1 MIGFRQPDHHS
12 ISGRYDFVPD
22 PFWRRISYVGIF
34 LQRAWKPTFIIT
46 FVIFPRLP
54 IRLLT
59 IFWKSI
65 FKPDSKTPE
74 GDNEHDPYDRD
85 NPMYDPMEWN
95 RASGLF
101 FINLIKSIFK

>member
-46 FVIFPRLP
+46 FILFPRLP
-54 IRLLT
+54 FRLLNT
-59 IFWKSI
+59 FWQSI
-65 FKPDSKTPE
+65 FKPNIETPE
-74 GDNEHDPYDRD
+74 GEDRYGPE
-85 NPMYDPMEWN
+85 NPRYDPSEWN